1 MENTAILICLFIL
14 LMGTEA
20 QAAKKDLSY
29 QERRARAKK
38 IQPELQ
44 ALVDQFEART
54 FDDGK
59 GESIPYRLFKPVTYE
74 TNKKYP
80 LVVYFYG
87 SGGRGRDNRKQISR
101 GSLYGSR
108 I

>member
-20 QAAKKDLSY
+20 QAAQPKKDLSY

-59 GESIPYRLFKPVTYE
+59 GETIANKSPEAVYTDPV
-74 TNKKYP
+74 
-80 LVVYFYG
+80 
-87 SGGRGRDNRKQISR
+87 SGHCQKTRAVSPVSFWHLNF
-101 GSLYGSR
+101 
-108 I
+108 

>member
-59 GESIPYRLFKPVTYE
+59 GESIP
-74 TNKKYP
+74 
-80 LVVYFYG
+80 
-87 SGGRGRDNRKQISR
+87 
-101 GSLYGSR
+101 
-108 I
+108 